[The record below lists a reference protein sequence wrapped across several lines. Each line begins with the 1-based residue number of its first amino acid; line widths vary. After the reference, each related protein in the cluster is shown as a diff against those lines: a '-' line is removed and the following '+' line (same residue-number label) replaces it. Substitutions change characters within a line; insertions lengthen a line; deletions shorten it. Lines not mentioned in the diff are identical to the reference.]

1 MNFKIFDDD
10 FEDNKLSYKKEIE
23 LLSKNLIEKNM
34 DKPFKSFVDENL
46 NCTRN
51 YYIILFALKTTQ
63 NILNGDSFELA
74 PFKAFSFLPDVTF
87 FQTMCMVCKKFLK
100 KGDDL
105 ANFYNIKIENPK
117 LENVIEKK
125 DDDY

>member
-1 MNFKIFDDD
+1 MNFEIFDDD
-10 FEDNKLSYKKEIE
+10 FEENKSNYKKEIE
-23 LLSKNLIEKNM
+23 LLSKNLIDEKM
-34 DKPFKSFVDENL
+34 EKQFKSFVDENL

-74 PFKAFSFLPDVTF
+74 PFKAFTFLPDVTF

-100 KGDDL
+100 KGNDF
-105 ANFYNIKIENPK
+105 ANFYNVNIEKPKIKNIK
-117 LENVIEKK
+117 EKK
-125 DDDY
+125 DETK